1 MKGAKYMA
9 ETMDISNADE
19 ETKRFIDFINS
30 GKRTALSLPL
40 LCLGIMMVEM
50 VIDGFANI
58 FTLIIGTFIF
68 TSVIHIYVLF
78 CLNLYRT
85 DYSNV
90 LSAINNNMTIKEW
103 ENVTSDQVTEKA
115 LKVAKLNWRSL
126 VKGYMIL
133 GFSYFMC
140 IAILIITII

>member
-1 MKGAKYMA
+1 MKGTKYMA

-103 ENVTSDQVTEKA
+103 ENVTPDQVTEKA

-140 IAILIITII
+140 IAILIITMI

>member
-1 MKGAKYMA
+1 MKGDKYMT

-30 GKRTALSLPL
+30 GKRTTLSLPL

-68 TSVIHIYVLF
+68 TSVIHIYALF
-78 CLNLYRT
+78 YLNLYRT

-103 ENVTSDQVTEKA
+103 ENVTPNQVKEKA
-115 LKVAKLNWRSL
+115 LKIAKLNWRSL
-126 VKGYMIL
+126 AKGYMIL

>member
-68 TSVIHIYVLF
+68 SSVIHIYVLF
-78 CLNLYRT
+78 CLNIYRT

-103 ENVTSDQVTEKA
+103 ENVTPDQVTGKA

-140 IAILIITII
+140 IAILTITII

>member
-1 MKGAKYMA
+1 MKGTKYMA

-103 ENVTSDQVTEKA
+103 ENVTPDQVTEKA